1 MTEQDSASGQST
13 ASDPGREEVGGLFSA
28 VKGMF
33 SFFTMLPLNIGW
45 KEMNAMNRKFWLVP
59 IIGLF
64 YGLLALLGDC
74 GNC

>member
-1 MTEQDSASGQST
+1 MTEQGT
-13 ASDPGREEVGGLFSA
+13 ASEPNTGSEPSDRDEVGGVFSA

-64 YGLLALLGDC
+64 YGLLAL
-74 GNC
+74 